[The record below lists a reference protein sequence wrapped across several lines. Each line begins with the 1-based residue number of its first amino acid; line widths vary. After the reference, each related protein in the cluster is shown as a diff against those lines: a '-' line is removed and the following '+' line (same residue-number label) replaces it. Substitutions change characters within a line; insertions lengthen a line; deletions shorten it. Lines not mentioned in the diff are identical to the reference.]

1 MLSHNISVFVQRVD
15 RMKFTQNSSRLMF
28 MQSSCKQH
36 GVAVLTVV
44 VMSQWYM
51 HLSAGVA
58 VVDAVSLYLN
68 EDGTGDV
75 ALALLEK
82 GFLLVESRRERR
94 LQKLMS
100 EYRAA
105 QNSAKKSR
113 VRQLLSIC
121 PFACLFIS
129 CCLLIAAFSHQTN
142 CNVLI
147 SSNNVWKSLL

>member
-75 ALALLEK
+75 ALALL
-82 GFLLVESRRERR
+82 VESRRERR

-129 CCLLIAAFSHQTN
+129 CCLLIVAFSHQTN

-147 SSNNVWKSLL
+147 SSSNVLIVQVMC